1 MHTTANNAIVLA
13 DQAINLGAKSFG
25 DLYTATSGSA
35 GSKVIN
41 LGDLTT
47 GCALDH
53 FTGEAGN
60 QRSFTCSLG
69 CSTFALGT
77 L

>member
-1 MHTTANNAIVLA
+1 LA

-25 DLYTATSGSA
+25 DLYNGTSGTA
-35 GSKVIN
+35 GSKTID

-60 QRSFTCSLG
+60 ERSFTCALG
-69 CSTFALGT
+69 CGTFALGT